1 MWILCIVKDGLYP
14 GLAGRRPLAVLA
26 GPLLP
31 GSEHINLAN
40 LSKFRWVIKKLP
52 QDWRFRWSGVCL
64 CLLTP
69 ISFNTDFRSIFLQ
82 HTQLGALYVCVPAVP
97 QILFFLVSYV
107 APMLGL
113 STIYCHLGT
122 VLWTRANHRDKS
134 AKAAEKR
141 KVRIFRT
148 LSLVPII
155 A

>member
-1 MWILCIVKDGLYP
+1 MLRTACILVWPDGDPSQSLLDHCYQGASTP
-14 GLAGRRPLAVLA
+14 ILPIFLSFAG
-26 GPLLP
+26 
-31 GSEHINLAN
+31 
-40 LSKFRWVIKKLP
+40 VIKKLP
-52 QDWRFRWSGVCL
+52 QGWRFRWSGVCL